1 MSQRWIAAFVAVP
14 LLVALLLVAAV
25 APLPFAIYSPGPT
38 FDVLAQDADDAE
50 LIQIDGDETEVYN
63 DDGEI
68 RFTTVRATARS
79 YEPGLFELLGAW
91 ADADRAVVPHDV
103 AHPPSLTA
111 DEEEERGQVQMTTS
125 QDVAKAVAL
134 GEAGYDLDT
143 AIQVQAVAE
152 DGAANGK
159 LLAGDVFLSAN
170 GQQVST
176 PQDVVDAVEANGS
189 DDPVDFRVRRDGEQL
204 DVAVA
209 PEDVDG
215 EARVGISVAQ
225 GFDFPFEIKLRVNE
239 AIGGPS
245 AGLMFALAIYD
256 TLTPGSLSDGEVVA
270 GTGELAPDG
279 TVGPIGGI
287 EQKIAGA
294 EDAGAELFF
303 VPPDNCRDVTAL
315 DPDLRLVKAETMHD
329 ARLALEDWAADRD
342 ADLPSC

>member
-1 MSQRWIAAFVAVP
+1 MNQRWIAAFVAVP
-14 LLVALLLVAAV
+14 LLVALFLVAAV

-50 LIQIDGDETEVYN
+50 LIQIDGTETEVHH
-63 DDGEI
+63 DEGEI

-79 YEPGLFELLGAW
+79 YQPSLFELLEAW
-91 ADADRAVVPHDV
+91 VDPDRAVVPHDV
-103 AHPPSLTA
+103 AHPANLSE

-134 GEAGYDLDT
+134 DEAGYEFDT
-143 AIQVQAVAE
+143 AVQVQAVSE
-152 DGAANGK
+152 DGAAQGV
-159 LLAGDVFLSAN
+159 LLAGDVILRAD
-170 GQQVST
+170 GQQVTS
-176 PQDVVDAVEANGS
+176 PEQVVEAVDANGVG
-189 DDPVDFRVRRDGEQL
+189 DPVPFRVRRDGERL
-204 DVAVA
+204 DVEIA
-209 PEDVDG
+209 PEEVDG
-215 EARVGISVAQ
+215 EPRVGIAVAQ

-256 TLTPGSLSDGEVVA
+256 TLTPGPLSGGEVVA

-279 TVGPIGGI
+279 SVGPIGGI

-294 EDAGAELFF
+294 EEIEADLFF
-303 VPPDNCRDVTAL
+303 VPPDNCRDVAGL

-329 ARLALEDWAADRD
+329 ARLALETWVADPD
-342 ADLPSC
+342 AELPSC

>member
-1 MSQRWIAAFVAVP
+1 MSQRWIAAFVALP

-38 FDVLAQDADDAE
+38 FDVLGQDSDDAE
-50 LIQIDGDETEVYN
+50 LIQIDADETEVHY

-79 YEPGLFELLGAW
+79 HEPSLFELLEAW
-91 ADADRAVVPHDV
+91 VDADEAVVPYDV

-111 DEEEERGQVQMTTS
+111 DEEEQRGEVQMTTS

-134 GEAGYDLDT
+134 REAGYDFDT
-143 AIQVQAVAE
+143 AVQVQAVAE
-152 DGAANGK
+152 DGAAQGE
-159 LLAGDVFLSAN
+159 LLAGDVVQ
-170 GQQVST
+170 GIDGTTVSG
-176 PQDVVDAVEANGS
+176 PQDVVAAVESQGS
-189 DDPVDFRVRRDGEQL
+189 GNPVDFRIRRDGEQL
-204 DVAVA
+204 DVAVT
-209 PEDVDG
+209 PQDVDG

-239 AIGGPS
+239 QIGGPS

-270 GTGELAPDG
+270 GTGELAADG
-279 TVGPIGGI
+279 RVGPIGGI
-287 EQKIAGA
+287 EQKVAGA
-294 EDAGAELFF
+294 EDAGAGLFF
-303 VPPDNCRDVTAL
+303 VPPENCRDVTDL

-342 ADLPSC
+342 AELPSC